1 MKTMETLQQKE
12 SQMNVKEANNKN
24 SFEGEIKR
32 ENVKNT
38 PFQIVSMEGYH
49 FGIMGD
55 YRLTEKNNNKKEVKK
70 ELSEITWNRLIQV
83 MMILN
88 EVKEK
93 LNNKL
98 NKEEK

>member
-1 MKTMETLQQKE
+1 MKTMETLQKKE
-12 SQMNVKEANNKN
+12 SQMNVKEVSKDDY
-24 SFEGEIKR
+24 SEGTVKR

-49 FGIMGD
+49 FGVMGD
-55 YRLTEKNNNKKEVKK
+55 YRITEKNNNKKEVKK

-93 LNNKL
+93 LNTKL